1 MISKKILL
9 LLIFISILLTGC
21 GGPVYNPEPQPGRG
35 EGDIPLGRIRGGG
48 KLKVVLQERDGTID
62 AATIDSSGTFY
73 SDRLEYGET
82 VFMLSTDDP
91 AYEPRTY
98 TVQAGRVQRYIMNAA
113 LPPRNRRADVQ
124 GLQVTSPSPNITLQ
138 VGTET
143 RIRFNIQGTNTQNLS
158 PTVWVD
164 GGIGS
169 LNAANVFTAV
179 TPGEGVIR
187 AELYGYTAELPI
199 TVVE

>member
-1 MISKKILL
+1 MISKKSLL
-9 LLIFISILLTGC
+9 LSIFISILLTGC
-21 GGPVYNPEPQPGRG
+21 GGPVYNPDPQPGRG

-48 KLKVVLQERDGTID
+48 RLKVVVQESDGTIE

-73 SDRLEYGET
+73 SDRLAYGET

-91 AYEPRTY
+91 AYEPSTY
-98 TVQAGRVQRYIMNAA
+98 TVQAGRVQQYIINAV
-113 LPPRNRRADVQ
+113 LPLRNRRVDVQ
-124 GLQVTSPSPNITLQ
+124 GLRIEPMTPNNILQ

-143 RIRFNIQGTNTQNLS
+143 RIRFTIQGTNTQGLS

-169 LNAANVFTAV
+169 LNSANVFTAV
-179 TPGEGVIR
+179 APGEGVIR
-187 AELYGYTAELPI
+187 AELYGYTAELHI